1 MVKGGKRYFAMG
13 NDGKWFAHPDCS
25 ENESRPLETCTTTGA
40 MLREV
45 KTLLPE
51 DLHLEPYP
59 KWKVHQQSR
68 EYPFSC
74 HDNKNVLKNN
84 ISVFSNGVGRRKY
97 PHNLGQ
103 SKSNF
108 SLCHNS
114 DERCSEGP
122 RGSFSTYQTDFTS
135 VEAINVPN
143 RTRRFPRNHK
153 LRSAEAIVEQA
164 GEQFMWFGQ
173 DKSNIPETLEV
184 LGIANRSAPSKS

>member
-1 MVKGGKRYFAMG
+1 
-13 NDGKWFAHPDCS
+13 
-25 ENESRPLETCTTTGA
+25 

-59 KWKVHQQSR
+59 KWKVHQ
-68 EYPFSC
+68 
-74 HDNKNVLKNN
+74 
-84 ISVFSNGVGRRKY
+84 GVGRRKY
-97 PHNLGQ
+97 PDNLSQ
-103 SKSNF
+103 NKSNF
-108 SLCHNS
+108 SLCHNP

-135 VEAINVPN
+135 AEAINVPN

-184 LGIANRSAPSKS
+184 LGTTNRSAPSKT